1 MLSNLQTSLEKSMQ
15 KSLYLYKKDF
25 LIHLE
30 KARGYSDL
38 TLKTYDEV
46 LNEAFAFIELEE
58 KNSNTLLN
66 LMPYRIAIT
75 SLKQKTIAKKLS
87 AIRSFAEFLTAQGEH
102 IVLTAD
108 ESIKV
113 PKTLPKPIPHEHIM
127 EALSHADKEE
137 YLIVIMLYTL
147 GLRISELCGLE
158 LENIGSEW
166 IRVVGKGNKQRDIPL
181 LEMTGRLLDLYIHEQ
196 KPKKYLFEKNSQ
208 KLSENSLRYMI
219 TKVFERVSLKV
230 TPHQLRH
237 SYATVLLNNNARI
250 VDVSELLGH
259 SSMATTQIYT
269 KLGSALKM
277 QNYNKAHPLC
287 KEMNDTF

>member
-1 MLSNLQTSLEKSMQ
+1 MK
-15 KSLYLYKKDF
+15 KSLLEYKKDF
-25 LIHLE
+25 LISLE

-46 LNEAFAFIELEE
+46 LKEALSYIEIET
-58 KNSNTLLN
+58 KPSTTLFN
-66 LMPYRIAIT
+66 LMPYRIAIA

-87 AIRSFAEFLTAQGEH
+87 AIRSFTEFLISQGES
-102 IVLTAD
+102 IILKAD
-108 ESIKV
+108 DSIKV
-113 PKTLPKPIPHEHIM
+113 PKTLPKPILHEHIM

-137 YLIVIMLYTL
+137 SLVILMLYTL
-147 GLRISELCGLE
+147 GVRISELTGLRVDD
-158 LENIGSEW
+158 IGSEW
-166 IRVVGKGNKQRDIPL
+166 IRVIGKGNKQRDIPL
-181 LEMTGRLLDLYIHEQ
+181 LPSTAKLLEAYMDEHASNI
-196 KPKKYLFEKNSQ
+196 YLFEKNSQ
-208 KLSENSLRYMI
+208 KLSENSLRYTV

-237 SYATVLLNNNARI
+237 SYATALLNNNARI

-269 KLGSALKM
+269 KLGSTLKM

>member
-1 MLSNLQTSLEKSMQ
+1 MKESLLQ
-15 KSLYLYKKDF
+15 YKKDF
-25 LIHLE
+25 LIYLE
-30 KARGYSDL
+30 KVRGYSDL

-46 LNEAFAFIELEE
+46 LKEALLFIEIE
-58 KNSNTLLN
+58 KKTSTTVFN
-66 LMPYRIAIT
+66 LMPYRIIIA

-87 AIRSFAEFLTAQGEH
+87 AIRSFSEFLITQGEH
-102 IVLTAD
+102 ITLKAD
-108 ESIKV
+108 DSIKV
-113 PKTLPKPIPHEHIM
+113 PKTLPKPIPHEYIM

-137 YLIVIMLYTL
+137 CLVVIMLYTL
-147 GLRISELCGLE
+147 GLRISELSGLR
-158 LENIGSEW
+158 LDDISLEW
-166 IRVVGKGNKQRDIPL
+166 IRVLGKGNKQRDIPL
-181 LEMTGRLLDLYIHEQ
+181 LSSTAKLLKTYRDERT
-196 KPKKYLFEKNSQ
+196 PKTYLFEKNSQ
-208 KLSENSLRYMI
+208 KLSENSLRYTI

-237 SYATVLLNNNARI
+237 SYATALLNNNARI